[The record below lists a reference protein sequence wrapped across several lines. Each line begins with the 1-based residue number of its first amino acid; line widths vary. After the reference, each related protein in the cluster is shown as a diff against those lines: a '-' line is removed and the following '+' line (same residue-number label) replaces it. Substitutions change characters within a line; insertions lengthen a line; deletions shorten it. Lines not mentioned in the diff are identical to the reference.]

1 MAPEDM
7 ISALSLEDIPE
18 DPDFQPP
25 EKGRF
30 QLKSLSHTHDMVI
43 NWMLLNPDRS
53 LRECADYFGYSQPWL
68 STLIHTDLFQ
78 ARLKE
83 RQAVVFAQIAQ
94 TVPEKLTALSDIAT
108 EKLTEAIT
116 KSEDSKFIL
125 DAFDK
130 VMHRAGYAP
139 ASQKNPAG
147 PGVQVTNVFTVD
159 KETLAQARQ
168 GMFALGQTVDVT
180 PVTEVKQV
188 EEVPADAASSAP

>member
-1 MAPEDM
+1 MKKGGSPMAPEDM

-130 VMHRAGYAP
+130 VMHRAGC
-139 ASQKNPAG
+139 AG
-147 PGVQVTNVFTVD
+147 NECVYC
-159 KETLAQARQ
+159 R
-168 GMFALGQTVDVT
+168 
-180 PVTEVKQV
+180 
-188 EEVPADAASSAP
+188 